1 MAVNLPD
8 GDETRGWRKHWRRG
22 MYGAIMA
29 WAAGSQ
35 GAVIFMLAECV
46 IHFGVVEAVGKRLG
60 LVLSE
65 EKVAQ
70 AEVDAHIIERV
81 KAALHVLKHC
91 QSEVA
96 RIEYGILLAA
106 LAPVRLGARDPKG
119 MIRKVAERLGVQRG
133 TRSYKSAYYNGRF
146 TRELEP
152 RPFDQGITRRA
163 AFDEEAARSGK
174 LAVGAAAI
182 ATSSCAPC
190 TVIEIDHESETCTLE
205 FEGGGVKRIQKFDS
219 LGDKPGGARLHR
231 PTPSLRPPPRVQRGD
246 EKAEKARPKVEELF
260 NAEGATSPS
269 MRDQVR
275 RRVGLGLY
283 ETAQALVIY
292 SKRSALY
299 ALYCARYPLH
309 KISFSMFKKLAPWCA
324 PSTPPP
330 HISSP
335 PKPAT
340 TDP

>member
-1 MAVNLPD
+1 MEVNLPD
-8 GDETRGWRKHWRRG
+8 GDETRGWRRHWRRG
-22 MYGAIMA
+22 IYGAIVA

-46 IHFGVVEAVGKRLG
+46 LHFKVVEAVGKRLG
-60 LVLSE
+60 LVLSQE
-65 EKVAQ
+65 AVAE
-70 AEVDAHIIERV
+70 AEIDAYIIERV
-81 KAALHVLKHC
+81 TGALHVLKHC
-91 QSEVA
+91 QSEAA
-96 RIEYGILLAA
+96 RVEYGILLAA

-163 AFDEEAARSGK
+163 RFDEEAARTGK
-174 LAVGAAAI
+174 LAVGDTAI

-205 FEGGGVKRIQKFDS
+205 FEGGGVKRVQQFDS

-231 PTPSLRPPPRVQRGD
+231 PAPSLRPPPRAQRGD

-309 KISFSMFKKLAPWCA
+309 KISFSTFKKLAPWYA
-324 PSTPPP
+324 ALHTTSPSLLN
-330 HISSP
+330 S
-335 PKPAT
+335 
-340 TDP
+340 